1 MSFEVR
7 KIVCSFYQQQTTLG
21 KNRGIWSY
29 TDSSSQD
36 FIEIDKLFSEFQK
49 VARKSGI
56 SETDI
61 AGVKASSVLAGIS
74 ISDVKTFDP
83 RTKILK
89 KFLQDHDDIL
99 LLKVDKKAD
108 LIIMYKTDYNKKLKV
123 LLD

>member
-1 MSFEVR
+1 M
-7 KIVCSFYQQQTTLG
+7 G
-21 KNRGIWSY
+21 KNRGIGSY

-74 ISDVKTFDP
+74 ISDVITFDP

-99 LLKVDKKAD
+99 ILKVDKQAD
-108 LIIMYKTDYNKKLKV
+108 LIVMYKTD
-123 LLD
+123 